1 MCEIG
6 IAHPLECLATV
17 LIEIL
22 NSCCLACLYTCRL
35 ARRCPI
41 ALSSRAAGIVVIVNV
56 PKEGKARTVGKTQRK
71 HPANILVVCTVCSLC
86 IGYPT
91 YGILFFEPHI
101 HIQWTFIKLLPGQ
114 FLKISLTFIYLYLV
128 YHICRQVVKRYTR
141 VALEE
146 VLSVD
151 KQRGYLLAII
161 HYNTIILEFNSRQL
175 LYECIEHRA
184 VGHLKGIG
192 VVDYS
197 IATHNHL
204 YLCCLDSN
212 FIKID
217 GAYLTHICSF
227 TQTEILGLFGNLYF
241 NRVI

>member
-6 IAHPLECLATV
+6 IAHPLECLATILV
-17 LIEIL
+17 EIL

-41 ALSSRAAGIVVIVNV
+41 TLSPGTTGIVIIVHV
-56 PKEGKARTVGKTQRK
+56 TEKSKARTVGKTQCK
-71 HPANILVVCTVCSLC
+71 HPAQVLVTGTVCSLC
-86 IGYPT
+86 ISYPT
-91 YGILFFEPHI
+91 NRILLFEPYI
-101 HIQWTFIKLLPGQ
+101 HIQWAFIELLPGEL
-114 FLKISLTFIYLYLV
+114 LKIGLALIYLYLV
-128 YHICRQVVKRYTR
+128 YHICRQVVERHTW
-141 VALEE
+141 VALEKI
-146 VLSVD
+146 LSVD

-204 YLCCLDSN
+204 YFRCPDSK

-217 GAYLTHICSF
+217 GAYLTHICRF
-227 TQTEILGLFGNLYF
+227 TQTEMFGRFCNLYF
-241 NRVI
+241 NREI